1 MHEYSI
7 VQSLVDRVDAEA
19 KLRGATRVHRLSIRI
34 GELAGVDPEL
44 LMTAYQTFRER
55 TICEWAE
62 LDLTIVSARW
72 ACERCGRQ
80 IGGGGLLRCDACD
93 APAKL
98 AEGDEIILDRI
109 EMEVP

>member
-7 VQSLVDRVDAEA
+7 VQSLIDRVDAEA
-19 KLRGATRVHRLSIRI
+19 RARGAPSVHRLSIRI

-44 LMTAYQTFRER
+44 LTTAYHTFRER
-55 TICEWAE
+55 TICEAAE
-62 LDLTIVSARW
+62 LDLTIVPARW
-72 ACERCGRQ
+72 TCERCGRD
-80 IGGGGLLRCDACD
+80 IDRGGFLRCDVCD

-98 AEGDEIILDRI
+98 VAGDEILLDRI